1 MQKNIKMVVTDLDN
15 TLLNNSSEISDY
27 TKSILARCRRRGI
40 KIAYATARDAG
51 ATDRAMN
58 ALFDG
63 AVCSN
68 GAQAYIGDALI
79 HSRVVSPAHL
89 HGLLA
94 AAEEAGIELDIEP
107 ERILVID
114 ADESLDAAAIIRRHL
129 PEELH
134 LLVREQGLVLVVL
147 HREASKSG
155 GTAALAA
162 HWGIAPAEIAAF
174 GDDTID
180 IDLLAYC
187 GIGVA
192 VANAPAQ
199 VKAAADF
206 ICGSNE
212 EDGVARWIEEHVLSI
227 PTKRD

>member
-1 MQKNIKMVVTDLDN
+1 MIVTDLDN
-15 TLLNNSSEISDY
+15 TLLNNRSEISDY
-27 TKSILARCRRRGI
+27 TKATLERCRARGV

-68 GAQAYIGDALI
+68 GAKAYVGDTLI
-79 HSRVVSPAHL
+79 HSRVIAPENL
-89 HGLLA
+89 QDFLA
-94 AAEEAGIELDIEP
+94 AADAAGIELDIEP

-114 ADESLDAAAIIRRHL
+114 ADESLDAAAVIRRHL

-162 HWGIAPAEIAAF
+162 HWGIEPSEIAAF

-199 VKAAADF
+199 VKAAADSV
-206 ICGSNE
+206 CGPND
-212 EDGVARWIEEHVLSI
+212 EDGVARWIEEHVLPV